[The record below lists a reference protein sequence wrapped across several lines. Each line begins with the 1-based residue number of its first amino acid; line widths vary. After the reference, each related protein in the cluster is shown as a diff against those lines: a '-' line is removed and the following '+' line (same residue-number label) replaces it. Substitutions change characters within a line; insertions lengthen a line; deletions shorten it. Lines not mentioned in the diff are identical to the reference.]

1 LNHPPREVGGVGLF
15 PIEFHYEEEGIG
27 RFPSFFRD
35 YREFERQIQRMK
47 NPEGSPLAQLMS
59 L

>member
-1 LNHPPREVGGVGLF
+1 LGYEQEGV
-15 PIEFHYEEEGIG
+15 G
-27 RFPSFFRD
+27 RFPSLFRD

-47 NPEGSPLAQLMS
+47 NPEKSPLAQLMR